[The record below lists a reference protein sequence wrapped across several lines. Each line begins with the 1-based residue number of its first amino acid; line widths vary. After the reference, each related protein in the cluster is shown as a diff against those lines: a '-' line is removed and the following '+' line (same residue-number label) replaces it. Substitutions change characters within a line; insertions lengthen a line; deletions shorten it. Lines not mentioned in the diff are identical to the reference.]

1 MLLTKFGSKLHRL
14 QTSHQ
19 RWHLSVKVWSE
30 PMAWEWKA
38 SYLFPIW
45 AVKMLINFVP
55 KRKDLSWQWCCGL
68 KRAEFRSWPISSS
81 LAPERSQ
88 QCFGGA
94 VPSCALPSQIWSCL
108 YKEEARSCCFPK
120 EKNLWN
126 STKTAQ
132 ILVGILE
139 RKQMMKLDDYFL
151 QRIVNLIKGKVR
163 ENVERLGTT
172 SIFGFEKSYLP
183 SRYFLLLF
191 FIVKISWK
199 SQCFSSFYLIR
210 NRK

>member
-1 MLLTKFGSKLHRL
+1 MTPLSEGLIWTNGLGVKSIISFFYLSCKNAHQLCTKEKRL
-14 QTSHQ
+14 
-19 RWHLSVKVWSE
+19 E
-30 PMAWEWKA
+30 
-38 SYLFPIW
+38 
-45 AVKMLINFVP
+45 
-55 KRKDLSWQWCCGL
+55 KRQWCCGL

-88 QCFGGA
+88 QCYGGA

-120 EKNLWN
+120 EENLWN

-151 QRIVNLIKGKVR
+151 QRIVNLIKEKVR